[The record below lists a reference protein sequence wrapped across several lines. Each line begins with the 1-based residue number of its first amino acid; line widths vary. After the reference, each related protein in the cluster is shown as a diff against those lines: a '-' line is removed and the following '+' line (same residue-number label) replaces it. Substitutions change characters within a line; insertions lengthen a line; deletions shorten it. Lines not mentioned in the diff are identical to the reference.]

1 MDLNFRKEI
10 AQFIEEAEGVLQ
22 KVTKSLNWKLEESQ
36 ETLTVFK
43 SCPINKEH
51 RVPENNMKEHVEKCR
66 LRSQGYSLDDNF
78 LEPLESHLIG
88 HPSVVQIDK
97 YKQQKIFAQ
106 ALKRN
111 RNLNIS
117 TRLREPPLTFDRYL
131 YEFTSDERYIL
142 YDYAVQKTSSHH
154 QAQKTLTDVMA
165 LGCEIPNVGK
175 NSEGTPQTLKDLLAA
190 ERDAKRRRQAYRK
203 KNPDQD
209 RKKSDT
215 ETFREVIQSQ
225 MEFFFNYKDGSG
237 PETNPNPVEST
248 IEWRHGR
255 RLNVPNNHRQWE
267 VVDEVMPSDIHPHRR
282 HSRDKDDK
290 RSRSDDRRNEYY
302 RREQRHGRDRDKA
315 KYTHSKQSDSEQKE
329 HRKRSHSSRSPDKR
343 RSEYYESSSRR
354 YPNKHRRSRSRSP
367 GRHRSSHYDT
377 GRYRSH
383 EKYRRSRSKSRTRG
397 TVHKSARD
405 GEYYREQ
412 IDETASYK
420 QYQSDRYDNH
430 RKHRDRSR
438 SRDLKS
444 KQPYSNYKSNTLE
457 KKSFHEDSTGNT
469 VNLDLVKQEPES
481 PERMNHTDYLEP
493 TGKLLPP
500 SARRNSSYSSESSFE
515 STHGKI
521 PKSYSASKKKKS
533 KKDRKRTRE

>member
-1 MDLNFRKEI
+1 
-10 AQFIEEAEGVLQ
+10 
-22 KVTKSLNWKLEESQ
+22 
-36 ETLTVFK
+36 
-43 SCPINKEH
+43 
-51 RVPENNMKEHVEKCR
+51 
-66 LRSQGYSLDDNF
+66 
-78 LEPLESHLIG
+78 
-88 HPSVVQIDK
+88 
-97 YKQQKIFAQ
+97 
-106 ALKRN
+106 
-111 RNLNIS
+111 
-117 TRLREPPLTFDRYL
+117 
-131 YEFTSDERYIL
+131 
-142 YDYAVQKTSSHH
+142 
-154 QAQKTLTDVMA
+154 
-165 LGCEIPNVGK
+165 
-175 NSEGTPQTLKDLLAA
+175 
-190 ERDAKRRRQAYRK
+190 
-203 KNPDQD
+203 
-209 RKKSDT
+209 
-215 ETFREVIQSQ
+215 

-237 PETNPNPVEST
+237 PETNANPVEST

-267 VVDEVMPSDIHPHRR
+267 VVDEVMPSDIHPSHRR
-282 HSRDKDDK
+282 HSRDRDDK

-302 RREQRHGRDRDKA
+302 RKEQRHGRDRDKS

-329 HRKRSHSSRSPDKR
+329 HRKRSHSLRSPDKR

-354 YPNKHRRSRSRSP
+354 YPNKHRRSRSRSL

-405 GEYYREQ
+405 DEYYREQ
-412 IDETASYK
+412 INETASYK

-430 RKHRDRSR
+430 RKYRDRSR

-444 KQPYSNYKSNTLE
+444 KQPYSNYESNTLE

-481 PERMNHTDYLEP
+481 PERMNHTDYLEL